1 MLQTSFNSQGI
12 LIFRK
17 TTGDKEGLRKSCQLI
32 KGTDSKLVDMILNE
46 VIPKGSTGVTWADVS
61 GNKEYT
67 SHLIFM
73 KFGLKIKYS
82 NFTMV
87 IINLG
92 VKNPDISF

>member
-1 MLQTSFNSQGI
+1 MLQTSFKSQGI

-67 SHLIFM
+67 YITFDINEMWSEN
-73 KFGLKIKYS
+73 KISKLYHGDYQ
-82 NFTMV
+82 FR
-87 IINLG
+87 G
-92 VKNPDISF
+92 

>member
-1 MLQTSFNSQGI
+1 MLQTSFNSHGI

-61 GNKEYT
+61 GKRINITFDIDEVWSENK
-67 SHLIFM
+67 I
-73 KFGLKIKYS
+73 LKLYH
-82 NFTMV
+82 
-87 IINLG
+87 G
-92 VKNPDISF
+92 DY

>member
-1 MLQTSFNSQGI
+1 MLQTSFKSQGI

-67 SHLIFM
+67 YITFDINEMWSEN
-73 KFGLKIKYS
+73 KISKLYH
-82 NFTMV
+82 
-87 IINLG
+87 G
-92 VKNPDISF
+92 DY